1 MTNDNEGNQA
11 KRKILVVCENFVR
24 QNIMRNVLSLIFPQR
39 EILVE
44 KDVKEAMVCLYVNR
58 QEISHVF
65 CCHSDRTDSLAFLQM
80 WQESDEF
87 KPLPFV
93 VVVMDENFVRVS
105 REAEE
110 RGAIFVRFPPNL
122 TDRKVCANL
131 IAKTIS
137 GKLRAQRNSAE

>member
-105 REAEE
+105 RGAEE